1 MTTDEKNGR
10 KNSPSSTRTGTR
22 TEELLAPDKKRSK
35 KRSKKRTRTLSA
47 HPGVVLLK
55 PDDRHG
61 WRARFDDPNTL
72 RETKVTL
79 LPIDARTAETR
90 KAWAVTKS
98 EQLQRKASDRD
109 LGITPIEDTVIS
121 TAKDDWLASTVRHPQ
136 TQRAYAA
143 GVNQFVSYL
152 SKTIR
157 LTREITVGHLTR
169 YRSWCELSTRRLP
182 VKGGKRGARA
192 ARSKD
197 DIRSKES
204 VNLDL
209 KVAGMFLRWARK
221 AAGVLLSR
229 DDITDGLPLFKI
241 KRKRKSFL
249 DIEAISVLLTLA
261 REHEPLFYSAIVA
274 MLLTGLRRKEL
285 VLFEWSDV
293 DDGDRIRLRAEHA
306 KGGIEREVELSVAKN
321 ALPRRP
327 ANANGRVFP
336 FSRDQIRDALERLR
350 DRDPRLAKLTSHH
363 LRRTCATFFTC
374 TITPWRAAASLGH
387 DVTILKKH
395 YAGLVRIEPEI
406 RTLEAAMEIE
416 SFFVAP
422 RPMGLLIPMRK
433 PRSRRAG

>member
-1 MTTDEKNGR
+1 MTAVDQNRRT
-10 KNSPSSTRTGTR
+10 NSSPGTRTGTR
-22 TEELLAPDKKRSK
+22 ASQASPAANKRTKKRI
-35 KRSKKRTRTLSA
+35 RTRSP

-55 PDDRHG
+55 PDAAHG
-61 WRARFDDPNTL
+61 WRARFVDPNTL
-72 RETKVTL
+72 RLIKVTL

-90 KAWAVTKS
+90 KEWAVTKS
-98 EQLQRKASDRD
+98 EQLQRKASERDR
-109 LGITPIEDTVIS
+109 GITPIEDIAIA

-136 TQRAYAA
+136 TQRAYTA

-157 LTREITVGHLTR
+157 LTREVTVGHLTR

-197 DIRSKES
+197 DVRSKQS

-241 KRKRKSFL
+241 KHKRKSFL
-249 DIEAISVLLTLA
+249 DIEAIGVLLTLA

-306 KGGIEREVELSVAKN
+306 KGGIEREVDLSVAQN

-336 FSRDQIRDALERLR
+336 FSRDQVRDALERLR

-395 YAGLVRIEPEI
+395 YAGLVRIAPEI
-406 RTLEAAMEIE
+406 RTLEAAMQIE

-433 PRSRRAG
+433 PRTQRAG